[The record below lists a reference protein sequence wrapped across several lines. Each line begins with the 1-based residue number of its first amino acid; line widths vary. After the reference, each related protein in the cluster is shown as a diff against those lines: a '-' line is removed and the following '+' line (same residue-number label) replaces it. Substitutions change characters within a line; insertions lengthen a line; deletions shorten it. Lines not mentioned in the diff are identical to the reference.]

1 MSRLTEF
8 PMEGCPEE
16 FAAQIDPFPEGPD
29 TEKAKAAPVGEM
41 IPPPTPPKGPGTGER
56 AAPVGE
62 MLPPLTP
69 AKGPGTGERLWTPR
83 GVSGYWAITGLII
96 WELFT
101 SPQSSK
107 YTSHSTARATLRA
120 HSTAPDVMTQ
130 RLHVRRRQFWRGRQ
144 RRRRRR

>member
-1 MSRLTEF
+1 MHLDAHPEEFAVPMSRLTEF

-62 MLPPLTP
+62 MLLT
-69 AKGPGTGERLWTPR
+69 TTHPR
-83 GVSGYWAITGLII
+83 
-96 WELFT
+96 
-101 SPQSSK
+101 K
-107 YTSHSTARATLRA
+107 RAWHRRKTLDA
-120 HSTAPDVMTQ
+120 T
-130 RLHVRRRQFWRGRQ
+130 WC
-144 RRRRRR
+144 